1 MLKYI
6 KNKNFPIEGIEFI
19 DFTPTITDY
28 KCFNHTINSLKK
40 LVDTEV
46 DYIIAPDARGFIWAS
61 ALALKLKVPMIPL
74 RKEGKLPKENVSY
87 TVNYKTEYSNT
98 TLEIP
103 NIDLKNKKCL
113 FVDDVYAT
121 GGTYYASEEL
131 VKKSG
136 GIMVGGIVLYNVLID
151 DNKNIKC
158 LINRNN
164 I

>member
-1 MLKYI
+1 MGISTCFKI
-6 KNKNFPIEGIEFI
+6 KSANDPI
-19 DFTPTITDY
+19 
-28 KCFNHTINSLKK
+28 KK
-40 LVDTEV
+40 
-46 DYIIAPDARGFIWAS
+46 R
-61 ALALKLKVPMIPL
+61 
-74 RKEGKLPKENVSY
+74 RKLPKENVSY

-121 GGTYYASEEL
+121 GGTYYASEKL

-151 DNKNIKC
+151 DNKNIKY